1 MVDVQLFPQLIGRRR
16 QIVLLLEYS
25 GKGTGK
31 VFIEVDMAEHDKRV
45 AAADIDRNDAVAR
58 TQTHA
63 PFVRRA
69 LLVLG
74 SVIGLPHVRLEGVL
88 DEVVVGRAYE
98 RVAQTLAHRH
108 ERGMVVPR
116 GVFLVHDDG
125 HAVLLFK
132 VEEVLLLVPCHHS
145 DVVDAGLLKLAD
157 LTLDQNLSTNMQQ
170 TFGLLVGNRGE
181 PRRQASCQD
190 DSVVHLKRSERL
202 EPGVGQCA
210 VDDKPFVDQ
219 RFVGRV
225 HRTQRHGL
233 TSGDR
238 PLARPRFAFERSEHR
253 EFVLR
258 DQNGASFHGRFR
270 RSRSCV
276 EVHFLLHFK
285 ESERYVHLQFST
297 TKYEHIENALPVL
310 GERAEFC
317 RRCPSPPNQ

>member
-1 MVDVQLFPQLIGRRR
+1 
-16 QIVLLLEYS
+16 
-25 GKGTGK
+25 
-31 VFIEVDMAEHDKRV
+31 
-45 AAADIDRNDAVAR
+45 
-58 TQTHA
+58 
-63 PFVRRA
+63 
-69 LLVLG
+69 
-74 SVIGLPHVRLEGVL
+74 
-88 DEVVVGRAYE
+88 
-98 RVAQTLAHRH
+98 
-108 ERGMVVPR
+108 
-116 GVFLVHDDG
+116 
-125 HAVLLFK
+125 
-132 VEEVLLLVPCHHS
+132 
-145 DVVDAGLLKLAD
+145 
-157 LTLDQNLSTNMQQ
+157 MQQ

-190 DSVVHLKRSERL
+190 DSVVHLKRGERL